1 MHTQFFLTTLHLLT
15 HEKFL
20 LGAKGTFGV
29 QGASENVYRD
39 GNLLVARKSAC
50 IIIGKQNVTK
60 FKYMHGEHHGYK

>member
-1 MHTQFFLTTLHLLT
+1 M
-15 HEKFL
+15 